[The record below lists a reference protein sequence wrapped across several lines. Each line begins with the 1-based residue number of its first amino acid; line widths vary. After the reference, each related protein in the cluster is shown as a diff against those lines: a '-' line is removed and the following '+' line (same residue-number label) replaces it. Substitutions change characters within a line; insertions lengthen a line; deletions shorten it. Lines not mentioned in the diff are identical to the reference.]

1 MCCIISITQTTVRI
15 IMLNIYERHM
25 NDYIYGIDIS
35 AIPNADR
42 SAVLEVCPNALR
54 IVWAVL
60 CFMKG

>member
-15 IMLNIYERHM
+15 IMLNIYERYM
-25 NDYIYGIDIS
+25 NDIYIYIYEIDIS

-54 IVWAVL
+54 IV
-60 CFMKG
+60 